1 MRKEKILI
9 ADDSE
14 MNRSILADML
24 SDNYEIIEAED
35 GVQAVSILRSGAS
48 ELSLMLLDIVMP
60 RMDGF
65 GVLEAMKQNGW
76 IEEVPVIIISAET
89 SSSHVERAYELG
101 ATDFIARPF
110 DALIVQRRVV
120 NTLLLYAKQKRLI
133 SLVEDQ
139 VYEKEH
145 QSDLM
150 IDILSHIMEFRNGES
165 GLHILHVRNLTDLLL
180 SCLSQKTDR
189 YNLSVSDI
197 SLISTASALHDVG
210 KMAIDEKILNKP
222 GKLTD
227 EEFEIMKTHSA
238 IGANMISDLPVHRQ
252 EQLVKTAYEICRWHH
267 ERYDGR
273 GYPDGLK
280 GDDIPISAQ
289 VVSLADVY
297 DALTSERV
305 YKPPFSH
312 EEAVEM
318 IVAGK
323 CGAFNPLLLECLT
336 DNAEKF
342 RESTASDPLEE
353 TKRRKIRTISEE
365 TLKNEG
371 GGVSKRTLRLL
382 DRERVK
388 NTFYASMTESIQFE
402 YGINPP
408 MITFSAYGAEK
419 LGVEEIIMNPEAD
432 QKLQEILG
440 SGSWERLT
448 AEVLATTPENPEM
461 RLDLPLRIDG
471 SLRWSRLVTRSLWS
485 DDAEPVFEGVMG
497 IVMDIHDSH
506 LKMQELE
513 KKAARDPLTG
523 LLNRASAR
531 EKIELKM
538 LEHPQSRFALAI
550 IDLDDFKQANDIYGH
565 IFGDEVLK
573 FVAKNL
579 RDSIRETDVSGRYG
593 GEEFLMFLEY
603 KTDIEKTVDRIRRSI
618 CGTIDNYRVSVTA
631 GVALSDMLG
640 RDYETLLHAAD
651 AALYAGKRNGKNQ
664 YRFYDESMKNLLE
677 AESPETPVKG
687 GN

>member
-1 MRKEKILI
+1 MKKEKILI

-24 SDNYEIIEAED
+24 SDSYEIIEAED
-35 GVQAVSILRSGAS
+35 GVQAVSILKNSVAD
-48 ELSLMLLDIVMP
+48 LSLVLLDIVMP

-65 GVLEAMKQNGW
+65 GVLEAMNQNGW
-76 IEEVPVIIISAET
+76 IEDLPVIIISAET

-110 DALIVQRRVV
+110 DAIIVQRRVV
-120 NTLLLYAKQKRLI
+120 NSLLLYAKQKRLI

-139 VYEKEH
+139 VYEKER

-180 SCLSQKTDR
+180 SCLIKKTDK
-189 YNLSVSDI
+189 YKLTMADI

-238 IGANMISDLPVHRQ
+238 IGANMISDLPVHQQ

-267 ERYDGR
+267 ERWDGR

-280 GDDIPISAQ
+280 GDEIPISAQ

-312 EEAVEM
+312 EEAVDM
-318 IVAGK
+318 ITHGK
-323 CGAFNPLLLECLT
+323 CGVFNPLLLECLSE
-336 DNAEKF
+336 NVEKF
-342 RESTASDPLEE
+342 LATLSSDPIDEL
-353 TKRRKIRTISEE
+353 KRSKIRSISEE
-365 TLKNEG
+365 MLKNEG

-382 DRERVK
+382 DRERMR
-388 NTFYASMTESIQFE
+388 NNFYASMTESVQFE
-402 YGINPP
+402 YGINPS
-408 MITFSAYGAEK
+408 MITFSGWGAKK
-419 LGVEEIIMNPEAD
+419 LGVEEIIMYPAQD
-432 QKLQEILG
+432 PKLNDILG
-440 SGSWERLT
+440 EGAWPKLER
-448 AEVLATTPENPEM
+448 AVRATTPEHPEM
-461 RLDLPLRIDG
+461 RLDLPLKTGDAA
-471 SLRWSRLVTRSLWS
+471 RWYRLVTRSLWT
-485 DDAEPVFEGVMG
+485 DDAPPKVDGVIG
-497 IVMDIHDSH
+497 TAMDIHDSH
-506 LKMQELE
+506 SKMQELE

-531 EKIELKM
+531 EKIEFKM
-538 LEHPQSRFALAI
+538 LDHPQSRFALAI
-550 IDLDDFKQANDIYGH
+550 IDLDDFKKANDIYGH
-565 IFGDEVLK
+565 MFGDEVLK

-579 RDSIRETDVSGRYG
+579 RESIRESDVSGRFG

-603 KTDIEKTVDRIRRSI
+603 KTDIEKTVDRIRRSV
-618 CGTIDNYRVSVTA
+618 CGVIENYTVSVTV
-631 GVALSDMLG
+631 GVALSDKVGL
-640 RDYETLLHAAD
+640 DYEKLLHAAD
-651 AALYAGKRNGKNQ
+651 AALYAGKRGGKAQ
-664 YRFYDESMKNLLE
+664 YRFYDDSMKNLLE
-677 AESPETPVKG
+677 SDAQDI
-687 GN
+687 